1 MYERHN
7 SKCISWWNSDLLTW
21 QVQLHECI
29 SPVQQKWFRS
39 SVSPER
45 IQDIKSILFQW
56 FTWLRT
62 CTSQTKTIFQSHFY
76 RYAHSNWNMRSEM
89 WLAIDSQCANKMC
102 IAWILSTPFRKAV
115 LELLKSDISNAENRL
130 FENKYA
136 NRAFCKRKWEGE
148 R

>member
-1 MYERHN
+1 MHFLVEFRFIDLASAASWVYFTGATEMIQIECFTRKNSRYKEYPVSVVHLTSNMYFANENNFSITFLEIRA
-7 SKCISWWNSDLLTW
+7 
-21 QVQLHECI
+21 
-29 SPVQQKWFRS
+29 RS
-39 SVSPER
+39 Y
-45 IQDIKSILFQW
+45 K
-56 FTWLRT
+56 
-62 CTSQTKTIFQSHFY
+62 HF
-76 RYAHSNWNMRSEM
+76 NWNMRSEM

-136 NRAFCKRKWEGE
+136 NRAFCQRKWVGE